1 MKDQKNFF
9 IAIFLSIA
17 ILFGFQYY
25 FSSSTE
31 KKQPQQPQTVATPQ
45 VVAPQASQTI
55 TREEAIKG
63 APQRLKIQSGSVK
76 GSINLEG
83 ALFDDLTL
91 VKYHETVD
99 PNSPKIV
106 LLSPQNTVDAYYA
119 RFGWAAP
126 TQGSVPLPDEKTL
139 WQTNG
144 LDLTPQTP
152 VTLQWDNGQ
161 GLLFQQTISIDENYM
176 FSITQKVTNSG
187 NTPISLAPQG
197 FLTRHGEPKSSGF
210 FILHEGPVGV
220 FDGKLND
227 PSYDDLAKTGLLQ
240 NPKSAGWFG
249 LTDKYWLTALVPDPK
264 AVITSSYTQ
273 QGTGD
278 KAIISALYQRDPL
291 PLDPG
296 LSIEVTDHFFAGAK
310 ILRLLDGYEETIGMN
325 HFDLAV
331 DFGWFYFLTKPI
343 FYVLDFLKG
352 FLGNFGLAILALTV
366 LIKIAFLPL
375 ANKSYES
382 MGRMKALQPEI
393 EKVRTQYADDRVKM
407 NEKVMELY
415 KKEKVNPMAGCLPM
429 IIQIPVFF
437 ALYKVLFVSIEM
449 RQAPFYGWIHDLSAP
464 DPTTIFNLFG
474 LIPWDP
480 PSFLMIGA
488 WPLIMGATMFLQQKM
503 SPPPA
508 DPTQAKMFLFMP
520 IFFTYLLAQFPAG
533 LVIYWA
539 WNNTLSIA
547 QQWVIM
553 KRSEKKK
560 RKHANRNVA

>member
-1 MKDQKNFF
+1 MNDQKNFF
-9 IAIFLSIA
+9 IAIFLSLA
-17 ILFGFQYY
+17 ILFGFQYF
-25 FSSSTE
+25 FSSTPE
-31 KKQPQQPQTVATPQ
+31 KKPTQTTQQTASQPPSVPQ
-45 VVAPQASQTI
+45 VAHPK
-55 TREEAIKG
+55 TREEALK
-63 APQRLKIQSGSVK
+63 ASPHRLLIQSGSVK

-83 ALFDDLTL
+83 VLFDDLTL
-91 VKYHETVD
+91 VKYHETVA
-99 PNSPKIV
+99 PQSPEIK
-106 LLSPQNTVDAYYA
+106 LLSPQNSPHAYYA
-119 RFGWAAP
+119 RFGWTAP
-126 TQGSVPLPDEKTL
+126 QGPLPLPTEKTL

-144 LDLTPQTP
+144 LNLTPQTP
-152 VTLQWDNGQ
+152 VTLKWDNGQ
-161 GLLFQQTISIDENYM
+161 GLLFQQIIAIDEHYM
-176 FSITQKVTNSG
+176 FTITQKVTNAGTASV
-187 NTPISLAPQG
+187 SLAPQG
-197 FLTRHGEPKSSGF
+197 FLSRQGEPKSSGF

-220 FDGKLND
+220 FDGKLYD
-227 PSYDDLAKTGLLQ
+227 PSYDDLTKTGSLQ
-240 NPKSAGWFG
+240 NPKANGWLG
-249 LTDKYWLTALVPDPK
+249 ITDKYWLTALVPDPK
-264 AVITSSYTQ
+264 AMIASNYTR

-278 KAIISALYQRDPL
+278 NTLISALYQREPL
-291 PLDPG
+291 TLAPG
-296 LSIEVTDHFFAGAK
+296 HSIEVTDHLFAGAK
-310 ILRLLDGYEETIGMN
+310 VLRLLDGYEETLGIN

-343 FYVLDFLKG
+343 FYALEFLKN

-366 LIKIAFLPL
+366 AIKLLFFPL

-393 EKVRTQYADDRVKM
+393 EKVRERYADDRLKM

-488 WPLIMGATMFLQQKM
+488 WPLIMGGTMFLQQKL

-508 DPTQAKMFLFMP
+508 DPAQAKMFLLMP

-553 KRSEKKK
+553 KRAEKKK
-560 RKHANRNVA
+560 KAKA

>member
-9 IAIFLSIA
+9 IAIILSLA
-17 ILFGFQYY
+17 ILFGFQYF
-25 FSSSTE
+25 FSSSPE
-31 KKQPQQPQTVATPQ
+31 KKQAQAPAEHAQQTTTLPAIAPQT
-45 VVAPQASQTI
+45 SQPR
-55 TREEAIKG
+55 TREEALKVS
-63 APQRLKIQSGSVK
+63 PHRLQIQSSSVK

-83 ALFDDLTL
+83 AIFDDLTL

-99 PNSPKIV
+99 PQSPEIV
-106 LLSPQNTVDAYYA
+106 LLSPQNASHAYYA
-119 RFGWAAP
+119 RFGWTVPQDTLSLP
-126 TQGSVPLPDEKTL
+126 TEKTL

-144 LDLTPQTP
+144 LNLTPQTP
-152 VTLQWDNGQ
+152 VTLKWDNGQ
-161 GLLFQQTISIDENYM
+161 GLLFQQIISVDENYM
-176 FSITQKVTNSG
+176 FTITQKVTNSG
-187 NTPISLAPQG
+187 TTAVSLSPQG
-197 FLTRHGEPKSSGF
+197 FLSREGEPKSSGF

-227 PSYDDLAKTGLLQ
+227 PSYDDLAKTGTLQ
-240 NPKSAGWFG
+240 NPNATGWFG
-249 LTDKYWLTALVPDPK
+249 LTDKYWLTALIPNPK
-264 AVITSSYTQ
+264 APITSNYSH

-278 KAIISALYQRDPL
+278 HAIISALYQRDPL
-291 PLDPG
+291 ALAPG
-296 LSIEVTDHFFAGAK
+296 QSIEATDHFFAGAK
-310 ILRLLDGYEETIGMN
+310 ILNLLDGYEETLGIN

-343 FYVLDFLKG
+343 FYALEFLKN

-366 LIKIAFLPL
+366 LIKLVFFPL

-393 EKVRTQYADDRVKM
+393 EKVRERYADDRLKM

-429 IIQIPVFF
+429 IVQIPVFF

-449 RQAPFYGWIHDLSAP
+449 RHAPFYGWIHDLSAP

-480 PSFLMIGA
+480 PSFLMIGV
-488 WPLIMGATMFLQQKM
+488 WPLIMGGTMFLQQKL

-508 DPTQAKMFLFMP
+508 DPAQAKMFLLMP
-520 IFFTYLLAQFPAG
+520 VFFTYLLAQFPAG

-560 RKHANRNVA
+560 KARA